1 MASLDRYIRGS
12 KNYSNAASNMLPAF
26 WSETVDSPPF
36 LLQASKDQIL
46 TDFLK
51 GFKAAQGL
59 NMDPRIKNMNKN
71 QLKALLSE
79 WNSVKKDT
87 IGDML
92 GQEMAEEIQG
102 KILTGAGL
110 DKDIEAIRLD
120 GGADVQSPAS
130 QGAEE
135 IQKAL
140 DKIKNALGG
149 YIEILKNGQDN
160 FLLMKI
166 ISLYYEAG
174 GILTDSDLSYFNGLT
189 ISNSD
194 TAINIGKVNAALNS
208 LQDKIAQLQGN
219 SVAHPFSSL
228 DSLMKGAKKNLNQ
241 IGSEGIHESLGAY
254 AANVVGEKINSG
266 LMPNLKPSNLFKG
279 SNWTIISESNATT
292 NLGIIGKMDGQQQKD
307 DIIIKWANGTYSISF
322 PVTMKA
328 RYSSANYNP
337 KTSNKVFGTIT
348 PQNIALG
355 ELLDMAYRSKTVF
368 EKAWGTWL
376 SSPAGYHTF
385 YIGEDKDILYP
396 NLIQSWNDFKKTAK
410 YLALFRG
417 LVGTGV
423 NKDFS
428 ALMIVNSTIFSVY
441 DILEQADTENIIRW
455 SGYTGP
461 PPEFVDIAED
471 VTGNYSK
478 GNWPESLNSNVSE
491 HQAIISK
498 WYSKKYAIEIQ
509 LSNLSAVLR

>member
-1 MASLDRYIRGS
+1 MASLDRYIKGER
-12 KNYSNAASNMLPAF
+12 NYSNAATNTLPAF
-26 WSETVDSPPF
+26 WSQTVDSPPF

-51 GFKAAQGL
+51 GFKVSQGL
-59 NMDPRIKNMNKN
+59 DMDPRIKNMNKS
-71 QLKALLSE
+71 QLKSLLSQ
-79 WNSVKKDT
+79 WNSVRKDT
-87 IGDML
+87 LGDML
-92 GQEMAEEIQG
+92 GQEMAAEIQE
-102 KILTGAGL
+102 KVLTGANL
-110 DKDIEAIRLD
+110 DRDIEAIRLS
-120 GGADVQSPAS
+120 GGADVQTPAS

-140 DKIKNALGG
+140 DRIKDALGG

-160 FLLMKI
+160 FLLMKL

-174 GILTDSDLSYFNGLT
+174 GALTDSDISYFNGLT
-189 ISNSD
+189 ISSSD
-194 TAINIGKVNAALNS
+194 TAINIGKVKAALDS
-208 LQDKIAQLQGN
+208 LENKIAQLQGK
-219 SVAHPFSSL
+219 STAHPFSSL
-228 DSLMKGAKKNLNQ
+228 DSLMDGAKKNLNQ
-241 IGSEGIHESLGAY
+241 IGSEGIHESLGAH
-254 AANVVGEKINSG
+254 AANVVGEKINSE
-266 LMPNLKPSNLFKG
+266 LMPNLKPSSLFKG

-292 NLGIIGKMDGQQQKD
+292 NLGTIGKMEGQQQKD
-307 DIIIKWANGTYSISF
+307 DIIIKWTNGTYTISL

-337 KTSNKVFGTIT
+337 KTSNKVFGTII

-355 ELLDMAYRSKTVF
+355 ELLDMAYHSKTVF

-376 SSPAGYHTF
+376 SSPAGWHTF

-396 NLIQSWNDFKKTAK
+396 NLVQSWNDFKKTAK
-410 YLALFRG
+410 CLALFRG

-428 ALMIVNSTIFSVY
+428 ALLIVNSTIFSVY
-441 DILEQADTENIIRW
+441 DILEQADVEKIVRW

-461 PPEFVDIAED
+461 PPDFIDIAED
-471 VTGNYSK
+471 VSGNYSK
-478 GNWPESLNSNVSE
+478 GNWPESLTSNISE
-491 HQAIISK
+491 HQAIINK